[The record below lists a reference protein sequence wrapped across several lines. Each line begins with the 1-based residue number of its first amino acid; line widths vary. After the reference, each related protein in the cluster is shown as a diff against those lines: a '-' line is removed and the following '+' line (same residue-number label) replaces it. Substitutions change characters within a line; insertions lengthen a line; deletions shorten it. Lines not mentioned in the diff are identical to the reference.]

1 MNPSTSIAVSR
12 FNNEG
17 VSLIE
22 SGLYDEAI
30 STFSKGLTLVKQ
42 VLALQGDDDQAD
54 EAAAD
59 SMETSAEPASD
70 SPICYFHKMQ
80 EPQATNEC
88 RDQEEVLSDEPFI
101 FRAPLYI
108 QSRVTDHASSTAYYV
123 KSSFMILYNLALTHH
138 LSALSRNDTQK
149 RLQKALKLYE
159 LAYTIQMTEDI
170 QLTVLQTMAIV
181 NNLGLI
187 HTALEDEEKA
197 RQCFQH
203 LLSSIMF
210 LNDCGDRD
218 SVEHMDGFIA
228 NVMPLVLMGSSAP
241 AAAA

>member
-1 MNPSTSIAVSR
+1 MNPSAAIAVSR

-30 STFSKGLTLVKQ
+30 VEFSKGLTLVKKI
-42 VLALQGDDDQAD
+42 LALQGDDQAD

-59 SMETSAEPASD
+59 SKMTSAEPASQ
-70 SPICYFHKMQ
+70 SPAYHFHKMQ
-80 EPQATNEC
+80 EPKTTNEC
-88 RDQEEVLSDEPFI
+88 WDQEEVLSDEPFI

-108 QSRVTDHASSTAYYV
+108 QSRVTDHTSFTYYV
-123 KSSFMILYNLALTHH
+123 ESSFMLLYNLALTHH
-138 LSALSRNDTQK
+138 LSALSGDNTQK
-149 RLQKALKLYE
+149 SLRKALVLYE
-159 LAYTIQMTEDI
+159 LAYTIQTTEDI
-170 QLTVLQTMAIV
+170 QLTVLQTMAIA

-187 HTALEDEEKA
+187 HSALKDEEKA

-210 LNDCGDRD
+210 LNNCGDRD
-218 SVEHMDGFIA
+218 SVEQMDGFIA
-228 NVMPLVLMGSSAP
+228 NVMMYLILVGSSAP

>member
-1 MNPSTSIAVSR
+1 MDPSTATAVSR

-22 SGLYDEAI
+22 WGFYDEAI
-30 STFSKGLTLVKQ
+30 TEFSKGLTLVKQ
-42 VLALQGDDDQAD
+42 VLALHGDNQAD
-54 EAAAD
+54 EAASD
-59 SMETSAEPASD
+59 SMKTSAEPASH
-70 SPICYFHKMQ
+70 SPICQFHKMQ
-80 EPQATNEC
+80 EPTVTKEC
-88 RDQEEVLSDEPFI
+88 RDHDEFLSDDEPFI
-101 FRAPLYI
+101 FREPIFIPSHSA
-108 QSRVTDHASSTAYYV
+108 DHTSSTYYV
-123 KSSFMILYNLALTHH
+123 KSSFMLLYNLALTHH
-138 LSALSRNDTQK
+138 LSALSGKDTQK

-187 HTALEDEEKA
+187 HASLQDEVKS

-210 LNDCGDRD
+210 LHECGDRD
-218 SVEHMDGFIA
+218 SVEQIDGFIA
-228 NVMPLVLMGSSAP
+228 NVMSLILTGSSTN

>member
-1 MNPSTSIAVSR
+1 MDPSTATSVSR

-30 STFSKGLTLVKQ
+30 TEFSKGLTLVKQ
-42 VLALQGDDDQAD
+42 VLALQGDNQVD
-54 EAAAD
+54 EAASD
-59 SMETSAEPASD
+59 SMKTFTEPASH
-70 SPICYFHKMQ
+70 SPICHFHKTQ
-80 EPQATNEC
+80 ESDVTKEC
-88 RDQEEVLSDEPFI
+88 RDQEEFLIDEPFI

-108 QSRVTDHASSTAYYV
+108 QSRVTDHTSFTYHV
-123 KSSFMILYNLALTHH
+123 KSSFMLLYNLALTHH
-138 LSALSRNDTQK
+138 LSALKGHNTQK

-159 LAYTIQMTEDI
+159 LAYSIQMTEDI

-181 NNLGLI
+181 NNLGLV
-187 HTALEDEEKA
+187 HAALEDKEKS

-210 LNDCGDRD
+210 LHDCGECD
-218 SVEHMDGFIA
+218 SVEQMDGFIA
-228 NVMPLVLMGSSAP
+228 NVMFLILMGSSAP